1 MVGAIN
7 KAVGYSNFPLDTF
20 LSLLVVAFSIMYWT
34 DWGANPKIER
44 AAMDGSARQVIVT
57 GNITWPNGLTI
68 DKATNRLFWVD
79 ANLDKLEV
87 SDLSGGNRQLIM
99 SSTANIHPYGL
110 AMYQNMLYWTDWNT
124 KSVSRFNLSSGHQQ
138 IIVTGLQKPMDIHVF
153 DSSLRFSG
161 TKFISFNTNA
171 SVMNCYRPLSTHRK
185 SPSQMD

>member
-1 MVGAIN
+1 M
-7 KAVGYSNFPLDTF
+7 
-20 LSLLVVAFSIMYWT
+20 MYWT

-79 ANLDKLEV
+79 AKLDKIEV

-161 TKFISFNTNA
+161 SHLCSKNNGGCSDLCLLKPQGYQCACPTGIT
-171 SVMNCYRPLSTHRK
+171 LK
-185 SPSQMD
+185 SDGKTCDYGENHNLLIAWCSR